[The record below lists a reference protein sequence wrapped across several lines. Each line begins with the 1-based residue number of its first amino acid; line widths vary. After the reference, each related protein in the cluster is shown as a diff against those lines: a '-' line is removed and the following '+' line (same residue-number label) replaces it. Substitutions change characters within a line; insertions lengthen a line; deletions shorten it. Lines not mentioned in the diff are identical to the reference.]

1 MLIVLVAVLV
11 AILNS
16 GVDNSPRI
24 ETNGISQ
31 VQARNG
37 VGRRELRQL
46 NVETLRSHCGC
57 HGS

>member
-1 MLIVLVAVLV
+1 M

-24 ETNGISQ
+24 ETNEISQ

-37 VGRRELRQL
+37 VGRRELRRL
-46 NVETLRSHCGC
+46 NVEILRSHCGC